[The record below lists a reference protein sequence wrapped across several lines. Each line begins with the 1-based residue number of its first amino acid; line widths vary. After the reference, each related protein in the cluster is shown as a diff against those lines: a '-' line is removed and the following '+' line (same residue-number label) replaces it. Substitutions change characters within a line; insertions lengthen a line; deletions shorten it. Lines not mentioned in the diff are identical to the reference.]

1 MISTLYFAGAV
12 PPGTME
18 VWLGASILPLKIA
31 EIPARQE
38 TAALQ
43 QR

>member
-12 PPGTME
+12 PPRP
-18 VWLGASILPLKIA
+18 GASVLPLKIA
-31 EIPARQE
+31 EIPAKQE
-38 TAALQ
+38 TAVVR